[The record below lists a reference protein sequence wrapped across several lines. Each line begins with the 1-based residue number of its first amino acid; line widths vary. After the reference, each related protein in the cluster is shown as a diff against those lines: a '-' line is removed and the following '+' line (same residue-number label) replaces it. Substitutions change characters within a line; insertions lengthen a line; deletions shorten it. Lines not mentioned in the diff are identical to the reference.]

1 MKVLLFF
8 ITFFFSL
15 STLVWE
21 TDLDIA
27 FQKSKEQEKAILLN
41 FSGSDWCIPCQKLK
55 KGLLSN
61 EQFATFA
68 SENLILVNL
77 DFPMKNKGEN
87 KEYTAKKDHWSE
99 KYNPNGHFPLTILI
113 DKNGKVLKK
122 WTGNITDSP
131 EKFIDQIR
139 YAK

>member
-1 MKVLLFF
+1 MKIVLILFSLLFS
-8 ITFFFSL
+8 IASL
-15 STLVWE
+15 NWE
-21 TDLDIA
+21 TDLDVA
-27 FQKSKEQEKAILLN
+27 FHKSKEQEKAILLN

-55 KGLLSN
+55 KGLFLN
-61 EQFATFA
+61 DKFTTYA

-87 KEYTAKKDHWSE
+87 KEYTVKKDNWSE

-139 YAK
+139 NAK

>member
-1 MKVLLFF
+1 MKILLILLSLFF
-8 ITFFFSL
+8 SIASL
-15 STLVWE
+15 NWE
-21 TDLDIA
+21 TDLDVA
-27 FQKSKEQEKAILLN
+27 FHKSKEQEKAILLN

-87 KEYTAKKDHWSE
+87 KEYTVKKDNWSE

-113 DKNGKVLKK
+113 YKNGKVLKK

-131 EKFIDQIR
+131 EKFIEQIR
-139 YAK
+139 NAK

>member
-1 MKVLLFF
+1 MKIVLILISLLFS
-8 ITFFFSL
+8 IASL
-15 STLVWE
+15 NWE
-21 TDLDIA
+21 TDLDLA

-41 FSGSDWCIPCQKLK
+41 FPGSDWCIPCQKLK

-99 KYNPNGHFPLTILI
+99 KYNPNGSFPLTILM
-113 DKNGKVLKK
+113 DKHGKVLKK

>member
-1 MKVLLFF
+1 MKILLILVALFF
-8 ITFFFSL
+8 SSSAT
-15 STLVWE
+15 VWE
-21 TDLDIA
+21 NDLDVA

-55 KGLLSN
+55 KGLLSK
-61 EQFATFA
+61 EQFNTYA

-87 KEYTAKKDHWSE
+87 KEYTAKKDNWSE

-122 WTGNITDSP
+122 WTGNITLPVDS
-131 EKFIDQIR
+131 FIKQINS
-139 YAK
+139 AQ